1 MFGRDDY
8 RALAKVLGNIKGR
21 FLLSIND
28 VPEIRA
34 TFEGFA
40 MEEMQTTYSVSKGQR
55 ISAGELIISGSTAT

>member
-34 TFEGFA
+34 TFDGFA